1 MRWIGL
7 GARLLVGGV
16 WIWAGVLKLPHPE
29 TSITSVRAYQ
39 LLSPDLADLVGRTLP
54 TLEILVGFCLVVGV
68 FTRWVGGLS
77 ALMQLAFII
86 GIISVWSRGIA
97 IDCGCFGSGGPAE
110 DAFSKYPWEIARD
123 IGLMALS
130 ILLVWRPRTA
140 WALDNVVF
148 PERTEEVDVEA
159 EP

>member
-123 IGLMALS
+123 TGLMALS